1 MAKMYTPGA
10 KQRAAKAGWASVM
23 KKKTARAAAKTAATT
38 AATDAVKANQWGSLL
53 KNVGQKGGL
62 SAIVKKP
69 GGLIGMMFIAQLLAG
84 HFMNKQ
90 AGISQTGMEAEAI
103 IEQADASP
111 DDMYYQAM
119 MPELAQDR
127 RGAQDALMQAILG
140 SRGQALQVPG
150 ERQI

>member
-10 KQRAAKAGWASVM
+10 KQRAAKAGWAYVM
-23 KKKTARAAAKTAATT
+23 RRRAARAAAKT

-53 KNVGQKGGL
+53 KNIGQKGGL
-62 SAIVKKP
+62 SAIAKKP

-90 AGISQTGMEAEAI
+90 EGISQTGMEAEAI
-103 IEQADASP
+103 NEQADASP

-119 MPELAQDR
+119 MPELAQER
-127 RGAQDALMQAILG
+127 RGVQDALMQAILG

>member
-23 KKKTARAAAKTAATT
+23 KKKTARAAAKTAATE
-38 AATDAVKANQWGSLL
+38 AAKANQWGSLL

-90 AGISQTGMEAEAI
+90 EGISQTGMEAEAI
-103 IEQADASP
+103 NEQADASP

-119 MPELAQDR
+119 MPELAQER
-127 RGAQDALMQAILG
+127 RGVQDALMQAILG